1 MNVESNNYK
10 GGELMPNL
18 EKKQQVV
25 KEIEQ
30 KLSEAKLVVFTDYRG
45 LSVKEMTDLRNQLR
59 APGVEFK
66 VLKNT
71 MTEFALQNLGYDELI
86 EHIVGPNA
94 VLFSNED
101 PVAPAK
107 AIFDFIKKYKKLEVK
122 VGLVEGKMIGAE
134 QVKALADLPPREVL
148 VAQVLGTMQAPI
160 TSFVTVLNANITG
173 LVRALD
179 QIREQQ
185 EAS

>member
-1 MNVESNNYK
+1 
-10 GGELMPNL
+10 MPNL

-30 KLSEAKLVVFTDYRG
+30 KINDATLVVFTDYRG
-45 LSVKEMTDLRNQLR
+45 ISVSEMNELRNMLR
-59 APGVEFK
+59 TPGVEFK

-71 MTEFALQNLGYDELI
+71 MLEFALQNTGFPEVIDQ
-86 EHIVGPNA
+86 IVGPNA

-107 AIFDFIKKYKKLEVK
+107 AIYEFIKKHKKLEVK
-122 VGLVEGKMIGAE
+122 AGLVEGKVISAE
-134 QVKALADLPPREVL
+134 QVKALAELPPREVL

-173 LVRALD
+173 LVRVLD
-179 QIREQQ
+179 QVREQK

>member
-1 MNVESNNYK
+1 
-10 GGELMPNL
+10 MPNL

-30 KLSEAKLVVFTDYRG
+30 KIQDATLVVFTDYRG
-45 LSVKEMTDLRNQLR
+45 ITVSEMNELRNMLR
-59 APGVEFK
+59 MPGVEFK

-71 MTEFALQNLGYDELI
+71 MLEFALKNTGNAELADNI
-86 EHIVGPNA
+86 EGPNA

-107 AIFDFIKKYKKLEVK
+107 AIYDFIKKHKKLEVK
-122 VGLVEGKMIGAE
+122 MGMVEGKVINAD
-134 QVKALADLPPREVL
+134 QVKALADLPSREAL

-160 TSFVTVLNANITG
+160 TSFVTVLDANITG

-179 QIREQQ
+179 QVRSQK

>member
-1 MNVESNNYK
+1 
-10 GGELMPNL
+10 MPNL

-30 KLSEAKLVVFTDYRG
+30 KINDATLVVFTDYRG
-45 LSVKEMTDLRNQLR
+45 ISVSEMNELRNMLR
-59 APGVEFK
+59 TPGVEFK

-71 MTEFALQNLGYDELI
+71 MLEFALQNTGFPEVID
-86 EHIVGPNA
+86 HIVGPNA

-107 AIFDFIKKYKKLEVK
+107 AIYEFIKKHKKLEVK
-122 VGLVEGKMIGAE
+122 AGLVEGKVISAE
-134 QVKALADLPPREVL
+134 QVKALAELPPREVL

-173 LVRALD
+173 LVRVLD
-179 QIREQQ
+179 QVREQK